1 MSRYR
6 RNSRSIEE
14 IASDPTMTT
23 PVLIEIVKRSSE
35 ATRTGSLRE
44 SLAAY
49 DCADLCIKNPGLN
62 VVDFCKAYSSGSRD
76 YYSVTFCRILE
87 NFATD
92 LAMLDGSIGE
102 VASKFCYE
110 CAISILAVD
119 GHRDFR
125 ITDRLKADPSI
136 FMDDMKSLMFL
147 RTCNAIKDAE
157 DAGHPVPGKVPESSY
172 RKLAQIAA
180 MYLPEAT
187 RYGVRNNVFPSVMMG
202 YMPNA
207 RNGYRRGKARR
218 LPRQE
223 GLLPLRGHGRTRPP
237 GGDGPAPRQE
247 AHQRGDR
254 RPHQRHPDRQP
265 HRQPQAGARPM
276 VARGGVGAHDEG
288 REAAELEAPAV
299 QEGRAQEEVRRQG
312 LARTLRWTSC
322 PPPGSIRDMD
332 EPQEKKMFADQVLPD
347 DTGKCEVIRRKL
359 SSGRHVTV
367 VFGIELT
374 PVEAIEV
381 AEFLSEVHEGLGQG
395 ILEEVWDL
403 VPIPLHTGRDAA
415 LALPINPTSEEI
427 NELRGDLLVLSGAG
441 VIEDALRDDPSVDG
455 QPTLDPK
462 LN

>member
-1 MSRYR
+1 MDFHRGQAVPDTSLRQVSWAYQGPSSECDTMSRYR

-172 RKLAQIAA
+172 RKLAQIAS
-180 MYLPEAT
+180 MYLPEVT
-187 RYGVRNNVFPSVMMG
+187 RYGVRNNVFPLVMMG
-202 YMPNA
+202 YVPNA

-218 LPRQE
+218 
-223 GLLPLRGHGRTRPP
+223 
-237 GGDGPAPRQE
+237 
-247 AHQRGDR
+247 
-254 RPHQRHPDRQP
+254 
-265 HRQPQAGARPM
+265 
-276 VARGGVGAHDEG
+276 
-288 REAAELEAPAV
+288 
-299 QEGRAQEEVRRQG
+299 
-312 LARTLRWTSC
+312 
-322 PPPGSIRDMD
+322 
-332 EPQEKKMFADQVLPD
+332 
-347 DTGKCEVIRRKL
+347 
-359 SSGRHVTV
+359 
-367 VFGIELT
+367 
-374 PVEAIEV
+374 
-381 AEFLSEVHEGLGQG
+381 
-395 ILEEVWDL
+395 
-403 VPIPLHTGRDAA
+403 
-415 LALPINPTSEEI
+415 
-427 NELRGDLLVLSGAG
+427 
-441 VIEDALRDDPSVDG
+441 
-455 QPTLDPK
+455 
-462 LN
+462 